1 MLINHISFDASLYRH
16 VKEHLEEIAGETKE
30 EDMTDEELEFHYF
43 K

>member
-1 MLINHISFDASLYRH
+1 MLFNHVSLDASFHRH
-16 VKEHLEEIAGETKE
+16 VKEHLEEMTGETKE